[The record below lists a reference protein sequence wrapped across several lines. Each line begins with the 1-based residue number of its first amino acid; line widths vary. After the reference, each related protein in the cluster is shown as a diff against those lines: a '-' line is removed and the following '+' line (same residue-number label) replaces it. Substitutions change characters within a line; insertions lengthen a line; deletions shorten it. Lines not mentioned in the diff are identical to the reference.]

1 MFITIIDQHLDHD
14 PLPSVCACAVLCCF
28 IFAAV
33 NRTYCIF
40 QRGCDFIDNEAEL
53 SDDVAVSSDEGD
65 DNLEM
70 FEGSFIDN
78 CTQMTQASQIG
89 RIAVLLSMCGA
100 EALCGRLAVCLVESN
115 SGTFLEIHVV
125 AHICVSP

>member
-1 MFITIIDQHLDHD
+1 MVLFLLCVH
-14 PLPSVCACAVLCCF
+14 ALCCF

-33 NRTYCIF
+33 NGTCCIF
-40 QRGCDFIDNEAEL
+40 QRGCDFIDDEAEL

-89 RIAVLLSMCGA
+89 RIKVLLSMSGA
-100 EALCGRLAVCLVESN
+100 EPLCWLLAVCLVTATVEHFYKYMHC
-115 SGTFLEIHVV
+115 GTHLSFSMMTLLSSADTVW
-125 AHICVSP
+125 